1 MCNKYC
7 NSTRKRSQ
15 ESDLRAHKK
24 NNINVLHLACVAGG
38 LRFGRRREKGI
49 FCSLRPQNRRPPA
62 AQATLQHE
70 RGIIGLFKR

>member
-1 MCNKYC
+1 MRPYM
-7 NSTRKRSQ
+7 TY
-15 ESDLRAHKK
+15 LP
-24 NNINVLHLACVAGG
+24 
-38 LRFGRRREKGI
+38 RREKGI